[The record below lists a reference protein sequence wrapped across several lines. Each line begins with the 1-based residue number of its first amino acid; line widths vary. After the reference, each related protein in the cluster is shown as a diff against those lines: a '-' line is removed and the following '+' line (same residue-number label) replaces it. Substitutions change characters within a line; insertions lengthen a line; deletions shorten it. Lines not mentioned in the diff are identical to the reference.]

1 MFEFIESIKKVLNT
15 IVEVVQTK
23 VICALF
29 DAFWMG
35 NYYLAVAEK
44 YLEKH
49 NSHWIVQK
57 FFTRKSILS
66 EPPLNNWYSRF
77 TLIKEDNQ
85 IRHNEKY
92 SYSVEPSTA
101 VVGDEIEKLYI
112 SKMGDYRVSKISTP
126 SCVCESTGGE
136 PEKSKVK
143 FINVLYG
150 HKSMTNMLTL
160 KIDNQYMRDGT
171 QLFSKSFV
179 LRLLI
184 YQYSPTDYSF
194 DDDYELKVMDSKVH
208 TEIMDSKSYM
218 VIDNANKKGYTVVR
232 KQ

>member
-1 MFEFIESIKKVLNT
+1 MFEFIKTVFKSV
-15 IVEVVQTK
+15 VEVVQSK
-23 VICALF
+23 IICALF
-29 DAFWMG
+29 DVFWMG

-49 NSHWIVQK
+49 NSHWIFQK
-57 FFTRKSILS
+57 LFTRKSIS
-66 EPPLNNWYSRF
+66 TEPPLNNWYSCF
-77 TLIKEDNQ
+77 TMIKSNNE
-85 IRHNEKY
+85 IHHNEKY
-92 SYSVEPSTA
+92 SYLVEPLTA

-112 SKMGDYRVSKISTP
+112 SKIGDYRVSKISTP
-126 SCVCESTGGE
+126 SCVCESTRGE

-160 KIDNQYMRDGT
+160 KVDTQYMRDGNI
-171 QLFSKSFV
+171 LFSKSFV
-179 LRLLI
+179 LRLLV

-218 VIDNANKKGYTVVR
+218 VIDNANKKGYTIVR
-232 KQ
+232 NR

>member
-1 MFEFIESIKKVLNT
+1 MFEFIEYITKVFKSV
-15 IVEVVQTK
+15 VEVVQTK
-23 VICALF
+23 VICVLF

-57 FFTRKSILS
+57 FFTRKMFST
-66 EPPLNNWYSRF
+66 EPPLNNWYSCF
-77 TLIKEDNQ
+77 TLINTNNQ
-85 IRHNEKY
+85 ISFNEKY

-101 VVGDEIEKLYI
+101 VVGDETEKLYLY
-112 SKMGDYRVSKISTP
+112 KMGDYRVSKISSP
-126 SCVCESTGGE
+126 SCVCEYTGGE

-160 KIDNQYMRDGT
+160 KVDTQYMRDGN

-179 LRLLI
+179 LRLLV
-184 YQYSPTDYSF
+184 YQYSPTDYLF
-194 DDDYELKVMDSKVH
+194 DDDYELKVMDNKVH

-218 VIDNANKKGYTVVR
+218 VIDNANKKGYTIVR
-232 KQ
+232 NR